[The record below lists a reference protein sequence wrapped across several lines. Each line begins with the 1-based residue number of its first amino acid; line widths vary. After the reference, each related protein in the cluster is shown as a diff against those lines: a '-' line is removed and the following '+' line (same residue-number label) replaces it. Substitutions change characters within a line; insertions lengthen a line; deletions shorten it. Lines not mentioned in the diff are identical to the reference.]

1 MVNGASFAPDH
12 SFSPGTIITIKGANL
27 APTAAP
33 APDPIPPPRQLAGG
47 VFLLMETMAAGVRV
61 YVACIPIRLML
72 GETVCSLGGLV
83 DPILGA
89 ILLFVGLSLLY
100 TYIGGVK
107 AVIWTDAVQFGLFLA
122 GGLFALFYIPTLID
136 EGLAVGG
143 RWLGVREY
151 LRDHGTFGDQ
161 PAALKNQTKVLGKDE
176 KEPPPGKQDDMLV
189 PEALRNQWGDRPPE
203 KFIGHVSV

>member
-1 MVNGASFAPDH
+1 MLFRSLAVVMVPHYLSGEIY
-12 SFSPGTIITIKGANL
+12 SPYQLLETHLGRGPRKL
-27 APTAAP
+27 AAAF
-33 APDPIPPPRQLAGG
+33 
-47 VFLLMETMAAGVRV
+47 FLFLETMAAGVRV

-136 EGLAVGG
+136 GG
-143 RWLGVREY
+143 WS
-151 LRDHGTFGDQ
+151 
-161 PAALKNQTKVLGKDE
+161 AALAKAGEAGKLTWL
-176 KEPPPGKQDDMLV
+176 K
-189 PEALRNQWGDRPPE
+189 
-203 KFIGHVSV
+203 IGRAHV